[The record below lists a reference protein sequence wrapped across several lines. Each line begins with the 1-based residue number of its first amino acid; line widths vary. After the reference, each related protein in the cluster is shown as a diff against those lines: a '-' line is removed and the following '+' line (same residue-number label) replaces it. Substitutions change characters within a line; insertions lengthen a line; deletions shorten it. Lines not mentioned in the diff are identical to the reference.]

1 MSYPGYTDVVNWLIN
16 LDFEL
21 DSSLM
26 KPKSVL
32 RPKNIFI
39 NGVAK
44 LQVTE
49 DCKVARIGIISKSNP
64 VYSYEIPYRTKR
76 QRTIDPKILYFNGVS
91 YSSIHYM
98 RVVYLGLDLD
108 VEIHFT
114 DNVPDTIA
122 MSLYGV
128 RGVDNKYRRFKAKTN
143 LFDNLNRSINSLK
156 INSAEFDMMV
166 EKLKSNKSRKEL
178 ERRNRIISKAAEILG
193 SAGIVFRSP
202 TDMHEFLIRSM
213 KYKNHI
219 SDDIFFLENLNEAL
233 DSLYDELNANIV
245 LKL

>member
-1 MSYPGYTDVVNWLIN
+1 MSYPGYKDVLDWLVD

-21 DSSLM
+21 DPSLM
-26 KPKSVL
+26 KLKSVL
-32 RPKNIFI
+32 KPNNILI
-39 NGVAK
+39 GGVAK

-49 DCKVARIGIISKSNP
+49 DRKIAKIGVPLESKS

-76 QRTIDPKILYFNGVS
+76 KYANDPKILHFRS
-91 YSSIHYM
+91 YSYTTEHNM
-98 RVVYLGLDLD
+98 CVVYLDLDLD
-108 VEIHFT
+108 VGIGFT
-114 DNVPDTIA
+114 DGVPDKIV
-122 MSLYGV
+122 MSQNGINNGYS
-128 RGVDNKYRRFKAKTN
+128 KFEAKTN
-143 LFDNLNRSINSLK
+143 LFDNLNRSIDSLE
-156 INSAEFDMMV
+156 IDSAEFDRMV
-166 EKLKSNKSRKEL
+166 EKFKSNENKKEL

-193 SAGIVFRSP
+193 NAGIVFRSP

-219 SDDIFFLENLNEAL
+219 SDDIFFLENPNEAL